1 MKYLSRLW
9 HGELTLQNAF
19 WNWAV
24 FGGLTINVVTSALF
38 LFLILADQPV
48 IALFVGYGFSLPYN
62 VIVTMGVWRSAERFS
77 GERRWADLAKFVTV
91 IGMILLS
98 IT

>member
-1 MKYLSRLW
+1 MKNLSHLW
-9 HGELTLQNAF
+9 RGELTLQNAF

-24 FGGLTINVVTSALF
+24 FGGLAINVITSALF
-38 LFLILADQPV
+38 LFLIMADKPV
-48 IALFVGYGFSLPYN
+48 IALIVGYGFSLPYN

-77 GERRWADLAKFVTV
+77 GERRWADRAKIATV

-98 IT
+98 VT